1 MATLHI
7 TVPDEV
13 KTRFEQA
20 FYGQSLDELVTS
32 LMREA
37 VERKPAQNA
46 AENPASIWDFILNR
60 PYEGTRSKEDI
71 DAQIRLERAS
81 WEKPSGVGKRLY
93 HLPKRNLNI
102 SR

>member
-20 FYGQSLDELVTS
+20 FYGQSLDELVTR

-46 AENPASIWDFILNR
+46 TENPATIWDFILNR
-60 PYEGTRSKEDI
+60 PYEGARSKEDI
-71 DAQIRLERAS
+71 DAQIQAERAS
-81 WEKPSGVGKRLY
+81 WDEDGDVS
-93 HLPKRNLNI
+93 
-102 SR
+102 

>member
-20 FYGQSLDELVTS
+20 FCGQSLDELVTS

-37 VERKPAQNA
+37 VERKPAQSAVDNS
-46 AENPASIWDFILNR
+46 ASIWDFILNR

-71 DAQIRLERAS
+71 DAQIRLERAG
-81 WEKPSGVGKRLY
+81 WERDGDVS
-93 HLPKRNLNI
+93 
-102 SR
+102 